1 MFPETLQIPLDVVIK
16 EEVEDLE
23 DNWAE
28 PAISFIKVEVPGGQY
43 EEDADVNSLK
53 TEIKSEDSSNTP
65 DDDYVSN
72 FTAHETLR
80 DIKQH

>member
-1 MFPETLQIPLDVVIK
+1 MIK

-28 PAISFIKVEVPGGQY
+28 PEISFIKEEVPGGQY

-53 TEIKSEDSSNTP
+53 TEINSEDSSNTP

-72 FTAHETLR
+72 LLHMRHQGT
-80 DIKQH
+80 